1 MIVERSGNYVIL
13 LFFGQVSK
21 VYAVSGNTNRQS
33 RILFRMLLRIKQ
45 RITVKDVDVQ
55 MMTVILHI
63 SVDHVY

>member
-13 LFFGQVSK
+13 LFFGQVGK